1 MSGPF
6 SLFVF
11 SLDGLNDGVGPRLH
25 GGCVVVHETL
35 VLDISLDI
43 IPNGDDGELDGD
55 SSGDLDGGVTD
66 VRDELLDVLPGLGIF
81 AFKREIHLFEQLAQD
96 VELILYAPDHQVT
109 IPEFGGLH
117 FVTYSN
123 KR

>member
-1 MSGPF
+1 M
-6 SLFVF
+6 
-11 SLDGLNDGVGPRLH
+11 
-25 GGCVVVHETL
+25 
-35 VLDISLDI
+35 
-43 IPNGDDGELDGD
+43 
-55 SSGDLDGGVTD
+55 
-66 VRDELLDVLPGLGIF
+66 RDELLDVLPGLSIF